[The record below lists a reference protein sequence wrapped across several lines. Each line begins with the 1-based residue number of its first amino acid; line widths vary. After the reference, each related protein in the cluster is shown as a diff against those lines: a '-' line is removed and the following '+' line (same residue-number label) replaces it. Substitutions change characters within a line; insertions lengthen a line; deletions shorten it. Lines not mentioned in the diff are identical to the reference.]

1 MQKRILSVHD
11 ISCLGKCSNT
21 AALPILSAAGH
32 ECVILPTALLSTH
45 TGGFVGNTFLDLTD
59 EMKKILRHWETL
71 QIRFDAVYTG
81 YFGSAAQLSI
91 VQDYLRGKRL
101 LRFIDPV
108 LGDCGELYNIYDDAF
123 VASMREYCRGADVL
137 TPNMTEAALLAGVPY
152 AGDAYREAEI
162 TALLEALFALDVR
175 QVVLTGVRF
184 GAEEIGIV
192 AADRESGR
200 TAVFKTPYADIFFP
214 GTGDTLASALC
225 AELVAGAPFFR
236 AAETALDFTYRSI
249 RATIPTDIRYGLCFE
264 EELST
269 LCGK

>member
-45 TGGFVGNTFLDLTD
+45 TGGFVNHTFLDLTE

-81 YFGSAAQLSI
+81 YFGSAEQLTI
-91 VQDYLRGKRL
+91 VRDYLADKHL

-108 LGDCGELYNIYDDAF
+108 LGDCGELYSIYDDTF
-123 VASMREYCRGADVL
+123 VASMREFCRGADVL
-137 TPNMTEAALLAGVPY
+137 TPNITEAALLAGVPY
-152 AGDAYREAEI
+152 TGDRYEENDV
-162 TALLEALFALDVR
+162 EALVDALFLLDAR

-184 GAEEIGIV
+184 GEDEIGIV
-192 AADRESGR
+192 IADRETGLR
-200 TAVFKTPYADIFFP
+200 AHFTTPYADTFFP
-214 GTGDTLASALC
+214 GTGDTFASALC
-225 AELVAGAPFFR
+225 GKLMAGTPFPE
-236 AAETALDFTYRSI
+236 AAKAALDFTYRSI
-249 RATIPTDIRYGLCFE
+249 QDTIPTDIRYGLCFE
-264 EELST
+264 QELKT
-269 LCGK
+269 L